1 MARQE
6 VWSPESSEGEG
17 EEQSFELGYFMVE
30 SRLDSAKFLLP
41 GMFNTI
47 FACSIWL
54 QKCRKLFRQFQVLFF
69 TVNLKE

>member
-6 VWSPESSEGEG
+6 VWSPESSEDEG
-17 EEQSFELGYFMVE
+17 EEQRLEL
-30 SRLDSAKFLLP
+30 STLDSADILLP

-47 FACSIWL
+47 FAHAQLGFKKASSSFINSSY
-54 QKCRKLFRQFQVLFF
+54 FFF